1 MELLKLSIINMKK
14 RKMITIL
21 ILLQLIFYIYTIM
34 SFFNLYEFRN
44 EFIKKLDYSI
54 TSKNRYYFLPYQ
66 SEFYVSPEKSKENK
80 LKLIDFIRN
89 DKRVLGVGSFRTI
102 LMPSSNIENFENIYE
117 SFKVDNFQSNSNNVN
132 ILKIDYEYFKL
143 MNFPKVEGE
152 IFKKEDFYK
161 KNSTYKVLVGH
172 NFKKYFNI
180 GDELHIT
187 KDLKYKIIGF
197 LPKDYTIFLSST
209 IMNLENANSAII
221 CPEDLQLKDDAVIL
235 KEKFFGGIQ
244 FILKDN
250 VEYDKVIN
258 DFYKKSDNLNVE
270 VNFLK
275 FEDNIERFYEAL
287 EPVIRIELLKVII
300 FLFFTLVAVISLVIY
315 SINNRKKEFGV
326 LICTGIKLR
335 KLIFSILYEWIFLI
349 IIAYLISCILFVN
362 IENSLNGWFKYT
374 YGFHNLGIGFIVS
387 ILMFLIISVKPII
400 KILKL
405 QPKELIG
412 GIK

>member
-1 MELLKLSIINMKK
+1 MELLKLSIINIKK
-14 RKMITIL
+14 RKIITIL
-21 ILLQLIFYIYTIM
+21 ILLQLIFYIYTVM

-80 LKLIDFIRN
+80 LELIDFIRN
-89 DKRVLGVGSFRTI
+89 DNRVVGIGSFRTM
-102 LMPSSNIENFENIYE
+102 LMPSSNIENFKKIYE
-117 SFKVDNFQSNSNNVN
+117 SLKVDNFQSNSNNVN

-143 MNFPKVEGE
+143 MNFSKVEGE

-161 KNSTYKVLVGH
+161 KNSTYNVLVGH
-172 NFKKYFNI
+172 NFKKYFDI
-180 GDELHIT
+180 GDELHVT

-275 FEDNIERFYEAL
+275 FEDNVERFHEAL

-315 SINNRKKEFGV
+315 SINNGKKEFGV

-335 KLIFSILYEWIFLI
+335 ELIFSILYEWILLI
-349 IIAYLISCILFVN
+349 IIAYLISCALFVN
-362 IENSLNGWFKYT
+362 MESSLNGWFKYT
-374 YGFHNLGIGFIVS
+374 YGFHNLGVGFIIS

-400 KILKL
+400 KILNS

-412 GIK
+412 GN